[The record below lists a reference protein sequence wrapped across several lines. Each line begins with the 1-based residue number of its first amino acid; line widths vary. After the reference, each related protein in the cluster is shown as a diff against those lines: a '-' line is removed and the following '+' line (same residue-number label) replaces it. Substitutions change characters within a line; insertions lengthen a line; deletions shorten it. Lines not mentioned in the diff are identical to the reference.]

1 MMHLVPF
8 FRVPELARNP
18 FHNLKKLT
26 FEAAKLPHHVAK
38 FILGHSCSLT
48 ELVLILDELCV
59 ENFKG
64 RHTKLQIHS
73 NYWITIFWTNC
84 WIFSGILQLL
94 IDNPRPYLTRVG
106 FYFSKAENLLK
117 ETEQEPLKLSPTL
130 LDFIQVNEALN
141 YLHVYV
147 RSGNHEL
154 KNDLQIVSE
163 QCLCHN
169 WKLEFKSEIVLPRN
183 VTRNVWG
190 KYIVCYFILLYEI
203 TLHKLHGK
211 VHNCCH
217 QNEKIYSIILT
228 N

>member
-1 MMHLVPF
+1 MNC
-8 FRVPELARNP
+8 A
-18 FHNLKKLT
+18 LKISKVGT
-26 FEAAKLPHHVAK
+26 Q
-38 FILGHSCSLT
+38 
-48 ELVLILDELCV
+48 
-59 ENFKG
+59 NY
-64 RHTKLQIHS
+64 LQIHS
-73 NYWITIFWTNC
+73 IFWTNY
-84 WIFSGILQLL
+84 WILSGILQLL

-154 KNDLQIVSE
+154 KNDLQIVSD